1 MNTWNVLL
9 VGAALAMDASGV
21 ALSIGINC
29 QVPGSRKIRFILA
42 FAFFQFLFAFVGARL
57 GLFINQ
63 SIAALPTMVG
73 GIAIIIVG
81 ALMIR
86 EGAED
91 ESECILIK
99 PWMEVILGVS
109 VSIDALVVGITALY
123 SRGDMIF
130 TDGLLIGLVTFIL
143 VGLAFV
149 LCRYLQDMP
158 IVTRY
163 ADYIG
168 GVILLLFG
176 LKMLLL

>member
-29 QVPGSRKIRFILA
+29 QVSGSKKIRFILA
-42 FAFFQFLFAFVGARL
+42 FAFFQFLFAFIGAAM
-57 GLFINQ
+57 GLFIHQN
-63 SIAALPTMVG
+63 ITVLPTLLG
-73 GIAIIIVG
+73 GIAVMAVG

-91 ESECILIK
+91 KAECILVK
-99 PWMEVILGVS
+99 PWMEVILGIS

-123 SRGDMIF
+123 SRGDYIF
-130 TDGLLIGLVTFIL
+130 TDGLLIGLVTL
-143 VGLAFV
+143 VLVALAF
-149 LCRYLQDMP
+149 LLSRFLQDTP

-168 GVILLLFG
+168 GVILVVFG
-176 LKMLLL
+176 LKMIFL